1 MLVLSRKKQ
10 QSVVVECS
18 DGFARQLK
26 VTVLGIRGGKVKLG
40 FDVKDDVPVS
50 RLKVQQRIHAGGRPN
65 SPSSG
70 PAAPKE
76 EMNRWEDDGGEA
88 DRPTGRPAT
97 PQAATCLAFDHRV
110 SRTENRCV

>member
-18 DGFARQLK
+18 DGFERQLK

-50 RLKVQQRIHAGGRPN
+50 RLKVQQRIHAGAQPN

-76 EMNRWEDDGGEA
+76 EMNRWDDDGGGKA
-88 DRPTGRPAT
+88 GSLSTQVPILDRVVGRING
-97 PQAATCLAFDHRV
+97 Q
-110 SRTENRCV
+110 